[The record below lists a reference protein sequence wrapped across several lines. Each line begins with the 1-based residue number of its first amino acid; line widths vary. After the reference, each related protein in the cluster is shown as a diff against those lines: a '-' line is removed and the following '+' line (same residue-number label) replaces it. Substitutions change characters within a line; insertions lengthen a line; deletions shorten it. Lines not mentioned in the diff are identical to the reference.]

1 MQNNNSDRFDGI
13 PKDFVQKNN
22 DNFFL
27 MEEKTSFQLFE
38 RKPIESSRRLND
50 YDFNLL
56 QEDAYKD
63 VSDDLFKLEY
73 KISKLET
80 EILNLES
87 QIQTAFDIHD
97 DLLIDELINRKTVL
111 EEEYESLIV
120 MYNNKSLS
128 AKITGS
134 LSNIFG
140 ERVKSIIQNV
150 KENMSSFS
158 ESILEK
164 LPKKFSSVVELKRS
178 LTKLENINK
187 SVDELVNLNIP
198 YGENINKYEQLSKYI
213 IKANNIQNELA
224 EYIKKK

>member
-13 PKDFVQKNN
+13 QKDFVQKNN

-27 MEEKTSFQLFE
+27 MEEKPSFQLFE
-38 RKPIESSRRLND
+38 RKQIESSRRLND

-63 VSDDLFKLEY
+63 ISDDLFKLEY

-97 DLLIDELINRKTVL
+97 DLLIDELINRKAVL

-120 MYNNKSLS
+120 MYNDKSLS
-128 AKITGS
+128 AKISGS

-140 ERVKSIIQNV
+140 ERIKSVMQNL
-150 KENMSSFS
+150 KESMSYFS

-164 LPKKFSSVVELKRS
+164 MYREGV
-178 LTKLENINK
+178 
-187 SVDELVNLNIP
+187 
-198 YGENINKYEQLSKYI
+198 
-213 IKANNIQNELA
+213 
-224 EYIKKK
+224 